1 MFVHWFQ
8 FQFQLVK
15 GPFVLR
21 GGRLEVS
28 RAKSCPRNV
37 SLATGP
43 GLKKVPSPESE
54 RGRHRD
60 ERVLPRIA
68 VRELSRKEV
77 RLGSFAARHGIF

>member
-43 GLKKVPSPESE
+43 GLK
-54 RGRHRD
+54 RFH
-60 ERVLPRIA
+60 LPKA
-68 VRELSRKEV
+68 NADGTALKGCC
-77 RLGSFAARHGIF
+77 LGLQFEN